1 MIKKPSLDSGNNTR
15 SALVIVYIEIINVYA
30 YIFREE
36 YSGYSSTCIK
46 RYFLCV
52 ILHNIGDLMYYIQ
65 TDVQSMFLVSRSD
78 AIKTCIIFK

>member
-1 MIKKPSLDSGNNTR
+1 MIKKPSLDSGNNTG
-15 SALVIVYIEIINVYA
+15 SALAIVYIEIINVYS

-36 YSGYSSTCIK
+36 YSGCSSTCIK
-46 RYFLCV
+46 HYFLCV
-52 ILHNIGDLMYYIQ
+52 ILHNIGDLMFYIQ